1 MATTSTKR
9 SKEEKTEKARSWLAK
24 PILSSEFTDGPPL
37 EDVYAGL
44 LKQKK
49 DISTAIQKI
58 SAILPGFNHLKRC
71 SGNKLL
77 LSPLKSAKLLDS
89 VGSPSEEDPLTQD
102 DLKTMLKDKGFDLA
116 LLEDDFQIIKVPS
129 RPARTK
135 SQAARVSKIWPLN
148 FHSDP
153 TVERLIDGSIFTE
166 QHLDLIE
173 EYMSVAVEAAR
184 LESVGNEICNGSAVI
199 VDPEDGRILAIAA
212 SRIDL
217 HPMWHA
223 AMLAVD
229 LVAKLHGGGAWK
241 LIKDTDQSLN
251 TDQEDN
257 EDYTEREKRIKRKY
271 VEEAPLRFPESL
283 SSLRL
288 PMGEPL
294 KSNVVRPG
302 RRNNGSKINS
312 EGLGKAEAD
321 SEKSGPYLCTGY
333 WSFLLKEPCPLCAM
347 ALVHSRIS
355 RIFYGVPNEATG
367 VLGSKTILHAV
378 PGLNHRYQVWSGVLE
393 QECRQASQ
401 EIERRNVD

>member
-1 MATTSTKR
+1 MAMTSTKR
-9 SKEEKTEKARSWLAK
+9 SKEDKTEKTRSWLAK
-24 PILSSEFTDGPPL
+24 PILSSEFTDDPPL

-44 LKQKK
+44 LKQKR
-49 DISTAIQKI
+49 DISTAIPKI

-71 SGNKLL
+71 SASKLL
-77 LSPLKSAKLLDS
+77 LAPLKTTKPLDS
-89 VGSPSEEDPLTQD
+89 AGSSSEEDTLTQD
-102 DLKTMLKDKGFDLA
+102 ELKTMLNDKGFDLT
-116 LLEDDFQIIKVPS
+116 LLEDDFEIIKVPS

-135 SQAARVSKIWPLN
+135 SQAAQASKIWPLN
-148 FHSDP
+148 FHPDP
-153 TVERLIDGSIFTE
+153 TVEKLIDGSIFTE
-166 QHLDLIE
+166 RHLELIE
-173 EYMSVAVEAAR
+173 GYMSIAVEAAR
-184 LESVGNEICNGSAVI
+184 LEAVGNEICNGSAVI
-199 VDPEDGRILAIAA
+199 VDPEDGRVLAIAA

-229 LVAKLHGGGAWK
+229 LVAKLQGGGAWK
-241 LIKDTDQSLN
+241 LIKDADQSPN
-251 TDQEDN
+251 TDQEDS
-257 EDYTEREKRIKRKY
+257 EDYTEREKKIKRKY
-271 VEEAPLRFPESL
+271 AEEAPLRFPESL

-288 PMGEPL
+288 PTEEPL
-294 KSNVVRPG
+294 KSTVVRPG
-302 RRNNGSKINS
+302 RRNNGSKVNS
-312 EGLGKAEAD
+312 EGLGKAEAN

-401 EIERRNVD
+401 EIGRRNVD